1 MSYCATHMEYCAV
14 QPLPGHAVP
23 EVQRVAMFRTPV
35 KPLELY
41 TSTSTGRRPYN
52 MTSPKQVAYLDRR
65 ARDRAAVRARIVGVL
80 RELGEVLVG
89 RIADTLGVPR
99 ANLYKHLCALE
110 TEGAVTRRGERAKTT
125 WRLT

>member
-14 QPLPGHAVP
+14 QPLPGYTVP

-41 TSTSTGRRPYN
+41 TSTGRRPYN

-89 RIADTLGVPR
+89 RIADMLGVPR

-110 TEGAVTRRGERAKTT
+110 TEGVVTRRGERAKTT